1 MKPALALVLSLA
13 VSQTAPLASPHW
25 ARGEVIRVWIDTRPA
40 PEDGARLVERA
51 MRTWTAA
58 AAGRF
63 TLTRAASP
71 DDAPIRVFFISSD
84 TNYGETAPHVDR
96 ANRRIVSA
104 EVAINADVPAE
115 PLTARIIIYL
125 TALHELGHALGLAHT
140 DEFADI
146 MYRFRRP
153 DDGERYFGGFRQH
166 LRSADE
172 IGSVSA
178 SGLSPADVAALRQ
191 LYDR

>member
-1 MKPALALVLSLA
+1 MKPALALVLSLV

-25 ARGEVIRVWIDTRPA
+25 ARGEVIRVWIDTRAA

-146 MYRFRRP
+146 MYRFRRA
-153 DDGERYFGGFRQH
+153 DDGERYFGAYRAR
-166 LRSADE
+166 LMSAAD
-172 IGSVSA
+172 IGSSKA
-178 SGLSPADVAALRQ
+178 TGLSAHVIDGLRT
-191 LYDR
+191 LYEG